1 MGLPLIT
8 KSEYKAYVGINSTNT
23 DDLIDSLIPKVS
35 SLVKTLCKRTFID
48 YVDSPKVEYSEGGSN
63 TIDLKEAPIIL
74 VSSVEYSRD
83 YGSTYTQLTEYT
95 DYAISKTND
104 NIVCIGSPGLSSEKS
119 IFPEATNGYRVTY
132 IAGFLQVPEDLKL
145 ALFDLVTYYIKNDS
159 SVHSNKAPGS
169 NTVQIEYVINTGL
182 PAHIRR
188 VLDQYTMNYN

>member
-63 TIDLKEAPIIL
+63 TIDLKEAPI
-74 VSSVEYSRD
+74 
-83 YGSTYTQLTEYT
+83 
-95 DYAISKTND
+95 
-104 NIVCIGSPGLSSEKS
+104 